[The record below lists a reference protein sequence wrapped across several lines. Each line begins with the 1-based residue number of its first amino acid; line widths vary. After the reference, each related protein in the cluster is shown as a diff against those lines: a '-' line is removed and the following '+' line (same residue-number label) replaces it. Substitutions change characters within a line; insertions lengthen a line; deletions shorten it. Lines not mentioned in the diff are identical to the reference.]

1 MSVSV
6 LVGETRP
13 LPAYTFVFRHP
24 GLPVGGKHSAF
35 HSSSCVL
42 IPVGVINLYVCV
54 KSEEEVSGEKKT
66 LYNILNLD
74 CNT

>member
-13 LPAYTFVFRHP
+13 LPAYTFGFRH
-24 GLPVGGKHSAF
+24 LAVGGKHSAF
-35 HSSSCVL
+35 HSLSCVL
-42 IPVGVINLYVCV
+42 VPVGVINLYVCV

-66 LYNILNLD
+66 STIF
-74 CNT
+74 